1 VRNLG
6 SSIKLKPVEQI
17 EDMEMTTH
25 KPIYAIV
32 LASILTAALSGC
44 ADFRPGE
51 TGTRTADANITAD
64 IEARLNQLPA
74 LGPPGSIAVQTRDHV
89 VYLNG
94 AVDVGLEK
102 RIAEATAK
110 QSPGVTSVV
119 NNIAVSH
126 S

>member
-1 VRNLG
+1 VRKLAA
-6 SSIKLKPVEQI
+6 SIKFKPVEEI
-17 EDMEMTTH
+17 EDMEMTIH
-25 KPIYAIV
+25 KPIYAIA
-32 LASILTAALSGC
+32 LGSILTAALSGC
-44 ADFRPGE
+44 ADFRPNE
-51 TGTRTADANITAD
+51 SGTRAADADITAD

-110 QSPGVTSVV
+110 QSPGVTNVV